1 MQAKEA
7 DDRTTNRLSYEDQL
21 YIWSLLLQ
29 ANLVGKVKR
38 RPRTEYILLVPDV
51 QAVAQINALSDTP
64 ITIKH
69 LPSIVR
75 RFRHLEPPYSSSLR
89 TVKPI
94 SANGCNANGTN
105 KNGELGW
112 MLWGSRKTVHTAH

>member
-75 RFRHLEPPYSSSLR
+75 RFRHLEPPYSSSPPDR
-89 TVKPI
+89 KAYKREWMQRKRYEQKWGAGVD
-94 SANGCNANGTN
+94 AM
-105 KNGELGW
+105 GEP
-112 MLWGSRKTVHTAH
+112 KTVHTAH